1 MRTQICLHHMKHD
14 YSYYLHQS
22 IGDYILKLSVSCKFL
37 KDIYEILENLNKYF
51 NSKLQLPKQ
60 IVIICN

>member
-1 MRTQICLHHMKHD
+1 MI

-37 KDIYEILENLNKYF
+37 VVDTYEILENLNKYF
-51 NSKLQLPKQ
+51 NSKLQFQKEIVLPKQ
-60 IVIICN
+60 VVIKLYN